1 MLAMK
6 IRIVSLN
13 KSLSLKSNDTLDFPK
28 GKQNYSLFLFKSE
41 ALVKSNA
48 GINDVNAG
56 DCILISPSTSIFVKP
71 KKEAVTY
78 DLIEFK
84 GSDATRLVSQVG
96 FELNSVCSPVQIY
109 FVDALMD
116 KITKECN
123 ANDLLWERVIASSL
137 DELLTKLVRFSKQ
150 DFVLSMPDHAQ
161 RLRELRSEVHENFS
175 KHWTIGNMA
184 EMMGLSSSRFASLYK
199 QVFNTSPTEDLIK
212 TRIDQSKK
220 MLSATKVSVKKVS
233 AACGFESVHYF
244 HRAFKKRMNITPKH
258 FQNHMLSVK
267 GSIPNQEDNSS
278 LDALSLSSDFS
289 GTMEIINGELVFHGS
304 GTAWNN
310 FIGYD
315 VKELRDKPFINFISP
330 EDLDVATETI
340 NHIVQGNNVFDVA
353 VSLTRKDGEPV
364 GIEFSAVSK
373 GDTWFWFAKKQLVEA

>member
-1 MLAMK
+1 MK

-84 GSDATRLVSQVG
+84 GSDATRLVSLVG

-123 ANDLLWERVIASSL
+123 ANDLLWERIIASSL

-258 FQNHMLSVK
+258 FQNHMLSMK
-267 GSIPNQEDNSS
+267 GSIPSQEDNSS

-315 VKELRDKPFINFISP
+315 VKELRDKPFINFIIP

>member
-1 MLAMK
+1 MK

-56 DCILISPSTSIFVKP
+56 DCILISPSTSILVKP

-212 TRIDQSKK
+212 KRIDQSKK

-315 VKELRDKPFINFISP
+315 VNELRDKPFINFISP

-340 NHIVQGNNVFDVA
+340 NQIVQGNNVFDVA

>member
-1 MLAMK
+1 MK

-278 LDALSLSSDFS
+278 LDSLSLSSDFS

-353 VSLTRKDGEPV
+353 VSLTRKDGEPI

>member
-1 MLAMK
+1 MK
-6 IRIVSLN
+6 IRIVRLN

-48 GINDVNAG
+48 GINDVNPG

-71 KKEAVTY
+71 KKEAVAY

-258 FQNHMLSVK
+258 FQNHMLSMK
-267 GSIPNQEDNSS
+267 GSIPSQEDNSS

>member
-1 MLAMK
+1 MK

-258 FQNHMLSVK
+258 FQNHMLSMK
-267 GSIPNQEDNSS
+267 GSIPSQEDNSS

-373 GDTWFWFAKKQLVEA
+373 GETWFWFAKKQLVEA

>member
-1 MLAMK
+1 MK

-258 FQNHMLSVK
+258 FQNHMLSMK
-267 GSIPNQEDNSS
+267 GSIPSQEDNSS

-353 VSLTRKDGEPV
+353 VSLTCKDGEPV

>member
-1 MLAMK
+1 MK

-13 KSLSLKSNDTLDFPK
+13 KSLSLKQGDSVDLPK

-41 ALVKSNA
+41 ALVKSIA
-48 GINDVNAG
+48 GINDVNTG
-56 DCILISPSTSIFVKP
+56 DCILISPSTPIFLKP
-71 KKEAVTY
+71 KKDAISY

-84 GSDATRLVSQVG
+84 GSDATRLVSQIG
-96 FELNSVCSPVQIY
+96 FELNTVCSPVQIY
-109 FVDALMD
+109 FVDAIMD
-116 KITKECN
+116 KISKECN
-123 ANDLLWERVIASSL
+123 ANDLLWDRVIASSL

-212 TRIDQSKK
+212 TRIEQSKK
-220 MLSATKVSVKKVS
+220 MLSTTKVSVKKVS

-258 FQNHMLSVK
+258 FQNHMLSMK
-267 GSIPNQEDNSS
+267 GSVPTQENNSS
-278 LDALSLSSDFS
+278 LDALSLNSDFS
-289 GTMEIINGELVFHGS
+289 GTMEIVNGELVFHGS
-304 GTAWNN
+304 STAWINY
-310 FIGYD
+310 IGYSSQ
-315 VKELRDKPFINFISP
+315 ELRDNPFINFISP

-340 NHIVQGNNVFDVA
+340 NQIIQGNNVFDVA
-353 VSLTRKDGEPV
+353 VGLTCKSGETV

-373 GDTWFWFAKKQLVEA
+373 GDSWFWFAKKQLIEA

>member
-1 MLAMK
+1 MK

-56 DCILISPSTSIFVKP
+56 DCILVSPSTSIFVKP

-258 FQNHMLSVK
+258 FQNHMLSMK
-267 GSIPNQEDNSS
+267 GSIPSQEDNSS

>member
-1 MLAMK
+1 MK
-6 IRIVSLN
+6 IRIVSLS

-258 FQNHMLSVK
+258 FQNHMLSMK

-340 NHIVQGNNVFDVA
+340 NQIVQGNNVFDVA

>member
-1 MLAMK
+1 MK

-13 KSLSLKSNDTLDFPK
+13 KSLSLNPSETLDIPR
-28 GKQNYSLFLFKSE
+28 GKQNYSLFLFKTE
-41 ALVKSNA
+41 ALVKSDA
-48 GINDVNAG
+48 GINDVNPG

-71 KKEAVTY
+71 KKDAIVY

-116 KITKECN
+116 KISKECN

-175 KHWTIGNMA
+175 KHWTISNMA

-212 TRIDQSKK
+212 TRIEQSKK

-233 AACGFESVHYF
+233 VACGFESVHYF

-258 FQNHMLSVK
+258 FQNHMLSMK
-267 GSIPNQEDNSS
+267 GSIPVQNDSAS
-278 LDALSLSSDFS
+278 LDSLSLNADFS
-289 GTMEIINGELVFHGS
+289 GTMEISNGELVFHGS
-304 GTAWNN
+304 GTAWTN

-315 VKELRDKPFINFISP
+315 IQDLRDKPFINFIIP
-330 EDLDVATETI
+330 EDLNIATETV
-340 NHIVQGNNVFDVA
+340 NHIIQGNNVFDVA
-353 VSLTRKDGEPV
+353 VSLKCKNGDTV

-373 GDTWFWFAKKQLVEA
+373 GDTWFWFAKKQLIEA

>member
-1 MLAMK
+1 MK

-13 KSLSLKSNDTLDFPK
+13 KSLSLNPSETLDIPR
-28 GKQNYSLFLFKSE
+28 GKQNYSLFLFKTE
-41 ALVKSNA
+41 ALVKSDA
-48 GINDVNAG
+48 GINDIDPG

-71 KKEAVTY
+71 KKNAIVY

-96 FELNSVCSPVQIY
+96 FELNYVCSPVQIY

-116 KITKECN
+116 KISKECN

-175 KHWTIGNMA
+175 KHWTISNMA

-212 TRIDQSKK
+212 TRIEQSKK

-233 AACGFESVHYF
+233 VACGFESVHYF

-258 FQNHMLSVK
+258 FQNHMLSME
-267 GSIPNQEDNSS
+267 GSIPIQNDSAS
-278 LDALSLSSDFS
+278 LDSLSLNADFS
-289 GTMEIINGELVFHGS
+289 GTMEISNGELVFHGS
-304 GTAWNN
+304 GTAWTN

-315 VKELRDKPFINFISP
+315 IQDLREKPFINFIIP
-330 EDLDVATETI
+330 EDLDIATETV
-340 NHIVQGNNVFDVA
+340 NHIIQGNNVFDVA
-353 VSLTRKDGEPV
+353 VSLKCKNGDTV

-373 GDTWFWFAKKQLVEA
+373 GDAWFWFAKKQLVEA

>member
-1 MLAMK
+1 MK

-258 FQNHMLSVK
+258 FQNHMLSMK
-267 GSIPNQEDNSS
+267 GSIPSQEDNSS

-289 GTMEIINGELVFHGS
+289 GTMEIINGELIFHGS

>member
-1 MLAMK
+1 MK

-13 KSLSLKSNDTLDFPK
+13 KSLSLNPSETLDIPR
-28 GKQNYSLFLFKSE
+28 GKQNYSLFLFKTE
-41 ALVKSNA
+41 ALVKSDA
-48 GINDVNAG
+48 GINDVNPG

-71 KKEAVTY
+71 KKDAIVY

-96 FELNSVCSPVQIY
+96 FELNSVWSPVQIY

-116 KITKECN
+116 KISKECN

-175 KHWTIGNMA
+175 KHWTISNMA

-212 TRIDQSKK
+212 TRIEQSKK

-233 AACGFESVHYF
+233 VACGFESVHYF

-258 FQNHMLSVK
+258 FQNHMLSMK
-267 GSIPNQEDNSS
+267 GSIPVQNDSAS
-278 LDALSLSSDFS
+278 LDSLSLNADFS
-289 GTMEIINGELVFHGS
+289 GTMEISNGELVFHGS
-304 GTAWNN
+304 GTAWTN

-315 VKELRDKPFINFISP
+315 IQDLRDKPFINFIIP
-330 EDLDVATETI
+330 EDLNIATETV
-340 NHIVQGNNVFDVA
+340 NHIIQGNNVFDVA
-353 VSLTRKDGEPV
+353 VSLKCKNGDTV

>member
-1 MLAMK
+1 MK

>member
-1 MLAMK
+1 MK

-258 FQNHMLSVK
+258 FQNHMLSMK
-267 GSIPNQEDNSS
+267 GSIPSQEDNSS

-330 EDLDVATETI
+330 EDLDLATETI

>member
-1 MLAMK
+1 MK

-258 FQNHMLSVK
+258 FQNHMLSMK
-267 GSIPNQEDNSS
+267 GSIPSQEDNSS

-373 GDTWFWFAKKQLVEA
+373 GDTWFWFAKKQLVDA

>member
-1 MLAMK
+1 M
-6 IRIVSLN
+6 R
-13 KSLSLKSNDTLDFPK
+13 LKSRLQLLRP
-28 GKQNYSLFLFKSE
+28 
-41 ALVKSNA
+41 LVVA
-48 GINDVNAG
+48 
-56 DCILISPSTSIFVKP
+56 
-71 KKEAVTY
+71 
-78 DLIEFK
+78 
-84 GSDATRLVSQVG
+84 
-96 FELNSVCSPVQIY
+96 
-109 FVDALMD
+109 
-116 KITKECN
+116 
-123 ANDLLWERVIASSL
+123 ASSL

-184 EMMGLSSSRFASLYK
+184 EMMGLSASRFASLYK

-258 FQNHMLSVK
+258 FQNHMLSMK
-267 GSIPNQEDNSS
+267 GSIPSQEKNSS

-289 GTMEIINGELVFHGS
+289 GTMEILNGELVFHGS

-340 NHIVQGNNVFDVA
+340 NHIIQGNNIFDVA
-353 VSLTRKDGEPV
+353 VSLTCKSGDTV
-364 GIEFSAVSK
+364 GIQFSAVSK
-373 GDTWFWFAKKQLVEA
+373 GDTWFWFAKKQLVDA

>member
-1 MLAMK
+1 MK

-258 FQNHMLSVK
+258 FQNHMLSMK
-267 GSIPNQEDNSS
+267 GSIPSQEDNSS

-353 VSLTRKDGEPV
+353 VSLTRKDSEPV

>member
-1 MLAMK
+1 MK
-6 IRIVSLN
+6 IRILSLN
-13 KSLSLKSNDTLDFPK
+13 KSLSIKRGNVLDLPR
-28 GKQNYSLFLFKSE
+28 GKQNYSLFLFKNE
-41 ALVKSNA
+41 ALVKSDA
-48 GINDVNAG
+48 GIIDVNSG
-56 DCILISPSTSIFVKP
+56 DCILISPSSSIFIKP
-71 KKEAVTY
+71 KKDPACY

-84 GSDATRLVSQVG
+84 GSDATRLVSQIG
-96 FELNSVCSPVQIY
+96 FQLNSVLCPVQIY
-109 FVDALMD
+109 FVDALFD
-116 KITKECN
+116 KISKECKS
-123 ANDLLWERVIASSL
+123 NDLLWERVVASSL
-137 DELLTKLVRFSKQ
+137 DELLTKLVRFAKQ

-184 EMMGLSSSRFASLYK
+184 EMMGLSASRFASLYK

-212 TRIDQSKK
+212 TRIDQSRK

-267 GSIPNQEDNSS
+267 GSIPTIENNSS
-278 LDALSLSSDFS
+278 LDTLSLTSDFS
-289 GTMEIINGELVFHGS
+289 GTIEVTNGELVFHGS
-304 GTAWNN
+304 GTSWSN
-310 FIGYD
+310 FIGYSSQ
-315 VKELRDKPFINFISP
+315 ELRDKPFINFISP

-340 NHIVQGNNVFDVA
+340 NHIIQGNNVFDVA
-353 VSLTRKDGEPV
+353 VSLTCKNGEIV

-373 GDTWFWFAKKQLVEA
+373 GETWFWFAKKQLVEV